1 MFTIDYKKLSIILV
15 IIIFGFIIFYAIF
28 DKTKKNELNDSKNKI
43 DSLSRQ
49 NKELL
54 MDIKSRDVKI
64 DSITK
69 EISYKEERINEID
82 RKISLIDKSLS
93 KFFIDNKKNKELIEK
108 YKDSLNNIKYVDKT
122 DDELLESLK
131 NNLRKNAK

>member
-28 DKTKKNELNDSKNKI
+28 DKTKKNELNDSKKKI
-43 DSLSRQ
+43 DSLSRH
-49 NKELL
+49 NKELVINIKNR
-54 MDIKSRDVKI
+54 DIKI
-64 DSITK
+64 DSIEK
-69 EISYKEERINEID
+69 VILYREERISEID
-82 RKISLIDKSLS
+82 RKVSLIDRSLS

>member
-28 DKTKKNELNDSKNKI
+28 DKTKKNELNDSKKKI
-43 DSLSRQ
+43 DSLSSY
-49 NKELL
+49 NKELVINIKNR
-54 MDIKSRDVKI
+54 DIKI
-64 DSITK
+64 DSI
-69 EISYKEERINEID
+69 ENVISYKEERISEID

>member
-15 IIIFGFIIFYAIF
+15 IIIFGFMIFYVIF
-28 DKTKKNELNDSKNKI
+28 DKTKKNELNDSKKKI
-43 DSLSRQ
+43 DSLSRH
-49 NKELL
+49 NKELVINIKNR
-54 MDIKSRDVKI
+54 DIKI
-64 DSITK
+64 DSIEK
-69 EISYKEERINEID
+69 VISYKEERISEID

>member
-28 DKTKKNELNDSKNKI
+28 DKTKKNELNDSKKKI
-43 DSLSRQ
+43 DSLSRY
-49 NKELL
+49 NKELVTNIKNR
-54 MDIKSRDVKI
+54 DIKI
-64 DSITK
+64 DSIEK
-69 EISYKEERINEID
+69 VILYREERISEID

-93 KFFIDNKKNKELIEK
+93 KFFIDNRKNKELIEK

>member
-15 IIIFGFIIFYAIF
+15 IIIFGFMIFYAIF
-28 DKTKKNELNDSKNKI
+28 DKTKKNELNDSKKKI
-43 DSLSRQ
+43 DSLSRH
-49 NKELL
+49 NKELVINIKNR
-54 MDIKSRDVKI
+54 DIKI
-64 DSITK
+64 DSIEK
-69 EISYKEERINEID
+69 VISYKEERISEID

-93 KFFIDNKKNKELIEK
+93 KLFIDNKKNKELIEK

>member
-28 DKTKKNELNDSKNKI
+28 DKTKKNELNDSKKKI
-43 DSLSRQ
+43 DSLSRH
-49 NKELL
+49 NKELVINIKNR
-54 MDIKSRDVKI
+54 DIKI
-64 DSITK
+64 DSIEK
-69 EISYKEERINEID
+69 VISYKEERINEID

>member
-28 DKTKKNELNDSKNKI
+28 DKTKKNELNDSKKKI
-43 DSLSRQ
+43 DSLSSY
-49 NKELL
+49 NKELVINIKNR
-54 MDIKSRDVKI
+54 DIKI
-64 DSITK
+64 DSIEK
-69 EISYKEERINEID
+69 VILYREERISEID
-82 RKISLIDKSLS
+82 RKVSLIDRSLS

>member
-82 RKISLIDKSLS
+82 RKVSLIDKSLS
-93 KFFIDNKKNKELIEK
+93 KFFIDNRKNKELIEK

>member
-28 DKTKKNELNDSKNKI
+28 DKTKKNELNYSKKKI
-43 DSLSRQ
+43 DSLSRH
-49 NKELL
+49 NKELVTNIKNR
-54 MDIKSRDVKI
+54 DIKI
-64 DSITK
+64 DSIEK
-69 EISYKEERINEID
+69 VILYREERISEID
-82 RKISLIDKSLS
+82 RKVSLIDRSLS

>member
-1 MFTIDYKKLSIILV
+1 VTNI
-15 IIIFGFIIFYAIF
+15 
-28 DKTKKNELNDSKNKI
+28 KN
-43 DSLSRQ
+43 R
-49 NKELL
+49 
-54 MDIKSRDVKI
+54 DIKI
-64 DSITK
+64 DSIEK
-69 EISYKEERINEID
+69 VILYREERISEID

>member
-15 IIIFGFIIFYAIF
+15 IIIFGFMIFYAIF
-28 DKTKKNELNDSKNKI
+28 DKTKKNELNDSKKKI
-43 DSLSRQ
+43 DSLSKH
-49 NKELL
+49 NKELVINIKNR
-54 MDIKSRDVKI
+54 DIKI
-64 DSITK
+64 DSIEK
-69 EISYKEERINEID
+69 VISYKEERINEID

-131 NNLRKNAK
+131 NNLRRNAK

>member
-28 DKTKKNELNDSKNKI
+28 DKTKKNELNDSKKKI
-43 DSLSRQ
+43 DSLSRY
-49 NKELL
+49 NKELVTNIKNR
-54 MDIKSRDVKI
+54 DIKI
-64 DSITK
+64 DSIEK
-69 EISYKEERINEID
+69 VILYREERISEID
-82 RKISLIDKSLS
+82 RKVSLIDRSLS

>member
-15 IIIFGFIIFYAIF
+15 IIIFGFMIFYAIF
-28 DKTKKNELNDSKNKI
+28 DKTKKNELNDSKKKI
-43 DSLSRQ
+43 DSLSRH
-49 NKELL
+49 NKELVINIKNR
-54 MDIKSRDVKI
+54 DIKI
-64 DSITK
+64 DSIEK
-69 EISYKEERINEID
+69 VISYKEERISEID

-131 NNLRKNAK
+131 NKIRKNAK